1 MRGILLAG
9 GLGTRLFPLTMAA
22 SKQLLPVYNKP
33 MVYYPLSTLMLAGIR
48 EVLIISTPADLPLF
62 ERLLGDGS
70 KWGMRFAY
78 QEQAEPK
85 GLAQAFQLGR
95 AFVDGQPACLV
106 LGDNIFYGAGLGRQL
121 QAASSIETGAL
132 VFGYPVHDPERYGVV
147 AFDADGRA
155 TSLEEKPLQPKS
167 RYAVPGLYFYD
178 HRVCDFAD
186 NLQPSARGELEITD
200 LNRVYLDAGEL
211 RVSALGRGTAWLDAG
226 THDSLLQAGTFVQA
240 IEQRQGMMVGCPEEI
255 AWHMGF
261 IDDAQLAR
269 LADDLSKNEYGGYLA
284 RLLHAD
290 DGPKHLTADELA
302 EPTVEAKPT

>member
-1 MRGILLAG
+1 MKGILLAG

-33 MVYYPLSTLMLAGIR
+33 MVYYPLSTLMLAGIS
-48 EVLIISTPADLPLF
+48 EVLIISTPQDLPLF

-70 KWGMRFAY
+70 QWGMRLEY
-78 QEQAEPK
+78 KEQAEPK

-95 AFVDGQPACLV
+95 EFVDGQPACLV

-121 QAASSIETGAL
+121 QAAASIQQGAL

-147 AFDADGRA
+147 AFDDQGRA

-200 LNRVYLDAGEL
+200 LNRIYLDAGEL
-211 RVSALGRGTAWLDAG
+211 RVWALGRGTAWLDAG

-269 LADDLSKNEYGGYLA
+269 LADRFGKNEYGAYLA
-284 RLLHAD
+284 TLLHAD
-290 DGPKHLTADELA
+290 DGPKHLDADDLA
-302 EPTVEAKPT
+302 EPPMEARPT

>member
-48 EVLIISTPADLPLF
+48 EVLIISTPQDLPLF

-70 KWGMRFAY
+70 QWGMRLAY
-78 QEQAEPK
+78 KEQAEPK

-95 AFVDGQPACLV
+95 EFVDGQPACLV

-121 QAASSIETGAL
+121 QAAASIQQGAL

-147 AFDADGRA
+147 AFDEDGRA

-255 AWHMGF
+255 AWNMGF
-261 IDDAQLAR
+261 IDDAQLTR
-269 LADDLSKNEYGGYLA
+269 LADRFNKNEYGAYLST
-284 RLLHAD
+284 LLHAD
-290 DGPKHLTADELA
+290 DGPKHLDADDLA
-302 EPTVEAKPT
+302 EPPMEARPT